1 LGLRKLSLSAAL
13 LAWGFFTRNN
23 TRSII
28 AQRPRARRIVPVIL
42 DEIIA
47 WKRRE
52 VAARKAAR
60 PERDLEKVAG
70 QAARRPFEKSLVRP
84 GRLSILAEIKRASPS
99 AGTIRRAADPKLLA
113 ASMEG
118 ARANALSVLTDE
130 KYFAGSLRDLA
141 DARSAVSIPVLEK
154 DFVIDEYQVREAAVA
169 GADAVLL
176 IVRIL
181 SDGELAA
188 FYKLAKGL
196 GLGCLVEVHTADDLQ
211 RALAAGAKL
220 IGINNRDLATFEV
233 DIETTLALMPRVPK
247 GVHVVSQSGI
257 SRPDQVKR
265 LFDAGVA
272 AIQVGESL
280 MRADDPGAK
289 IRELLSLVD

>member
-1 LGLRKLSLSAAL
+1 MIL
-13 LAWGFFTRNN
+13 ND
-23 TRSII
+23 
-28 AQRPRARRIVPVIL
+28 IV
-42 DEIIA
+42 A

-60 PERDLEKVAG
+60 PECNLEKAAG
-70 QAARRPFEKSLVRP
+70 QAAPRPFEKAIVRP

-99 AGTIRRAADPKLLA
+99 AGTIRAAADPGLLA
-113 ASMEG
+113 ASMEKAG
-118 ARANALSVLTDE
+118 ANALSVLTDE
-130 KYFAGSLRDLA
+130 KYFSGSLRDLA
-141 DARSAVSIPVLEK
+141 EARAAVSIPVLEK
-154 DFVIDEYQVREAAVA
+154 DFVIDEYQVAEAAAA

-188 FYKLAKGL
+188 FYKLAKGY

-211 RALAAGAKL
+211 RAVAAGAKL
-220 IGINNRDLATFEV
+220 VGINNRDLATFEV

-257 SRPDQVKR
+257 SRGDQAKR

-289 IRELLSLVD
+289 IRELVSSVD